1 MSGEKPIHEDTNQDR
16 SNDVNQSLDE
26 RVTQHIINA
35 ARQREY
41 EADFFEE
48 AEAALRSDGKTPRK
62 GPKIRKQGKVGQ
74 QGAVGRSR
82 EQDSFNI
89 DPSLGTTRLTAFF
102 DTLQVELSDA
112 KKANEFVTFAIER
125 QRDRARKKAVFPGRS
140 KELEDVAVDR
150 FKSINQN
157 VSEISINLS
166 RDIVSNSRHFIRCVL
181 ENYTTMVRDYC
192 VQVDLDPLH
201 LFDLWSFGPGAS
213 IGTKSTHPVEKMYG
227 PWSCTPSAL
236 SQVLQLRR
244 NHPYLYLHDRGRGD
258 ISCSLVP
265 GSKLATV
272 PKNEERNRTIAIE
285 PLGNMC
291 LQLAAGKYLEGAL
304 RRIGLDI
311 RDQQPK
317 NKEAARRGSLDGSL
331 STIDLKDAS
340 DMFSPD
346 LVRLLLPEDWYELLM
361 KIRSPSTILP
371 DGSELK
377 LNMIS
382 TMGNGFT
389 FPLMTLILLSLIYA
403 VMCEHNRTRSLF
415 INWDEVYVF
424 GDDLIIPSDLFEPV
438 CNCIEQAGLI
448 VNRDKSFFQGPF
460 RESCGGDY
468 YKGYDVT
475 PFYVRAL
482 TSNSEVYV
490 ALNQVLEWSARHK
503 ISLPKTLD
511 FLIGCVDG
519 PVLLVPEWSNP
530 DSGIRTSLVSGRYK
544 QLSPQPVYK
553 QCVNSTL
560 AMPLAVGGYLTTR
573 PDSPDL
579 FYTPRLYKTRYKVR
593 KMRLPR
599 GFLNG
604 RDPLTRSPQVSHA
617 IDIELIIRG
626 LGQ

>member
-1 MSGEKPIHEDTNQDR
+1 MSED
-16 SNDVNQSLDE
+16 LDK
-26 RVTQHIINA
+26 RVTQHIVDA
-35 ARQREY
+35 ARQSQY
-41 EADFFEE
+41 EADLFEE
-48 AEAALRSDGKTPRK
+48 IDSNPGPNGPSPKSGRTKRK
-62 GPKIRKQGKVGQ
+62 RARVGQ
-74 QGAVGRSR
+74 KGAVGRNR
-82 EQDSFNI
+82 LQDSFNS

-102 DTLQVELSDA
+102 DLLQVELSYA
-112 KKANEFVTFAIER
+112 TKANENVAFAIER
-125 QRDRARKKAVFPGRS
+125 QRVRARKKAVFPGRF
-140 KELEDVAVDR
+140 KELESAAVDR
-150 FKSINQN
+150 FKSINQS
-157 VSEISINLS
+157 VSQVSINLD
-166 RDIVSNSRHFIRCVL
+166 RGIVDNSRHFIRCVL

-213 IGTKSTHPVEKMYG
+213 LGTKSTHPVEKMYG
-227 PWSCTPSAL
+227 PWTCTPTAL
-236 SQVLQLRR
+236 SRVLQLRR

-258 ISCSLVP
+258 ISCCLVP

-291 LQLAAGKYLEGAL
+291 LQLAAGKYIEGAL

-331 STIDLKDAS
+331 STIDLSDAS
-340 DMFSPD
+340 DMFNPS
-346 LVRLLLPEDWYELLM
+346 LVQLLLPTDWYELLM
-361 KIRSPSTILP
+361 NLRSPSTTLP

-382 TMGNGFT
+382 TMGNGYT
-389 FPLMTLILLSLIYA
+389 FPLMTLILLSLIYG

-424 GDDLIIPSDLFEPV
+424 GDDLIVPSDLFLPV
-438 CNCIEQAGLI
+438 CEAIEQAGLV

-460 RESCGGDY
+460 RESCGGDFY
-468 YKGYDVT
+468 RGYDVT
-475 PFYVRAL
+475 PFYVRSL

-490 ALNQVLEWSARHK
+490 ALNQVLEWTARHN
-503 ISLPKTLD
+503 ISLPSTID
-511 FLIGCVDG
+511 FLLGCING
-519 PVLLVPEWSNP
+519 PVLLVPEWSNA
-530 DSGIRTSLVSGRYK
+530 DCGVRCTLVSGRYK
-544 QLSPQPVYK
+544 ELSAQPVHR
-553 QCVNSTL
+553 QCLNTTL

-579 FYTPRLYKTRYKVR
+579 FYTPRLYKTRYVVR
-593 KMRLPR
+593 KKRLPN